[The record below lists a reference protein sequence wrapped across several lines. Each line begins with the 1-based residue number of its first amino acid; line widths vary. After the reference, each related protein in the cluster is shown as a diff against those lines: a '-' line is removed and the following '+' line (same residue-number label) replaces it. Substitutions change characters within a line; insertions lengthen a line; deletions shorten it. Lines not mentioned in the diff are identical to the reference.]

1 MKVPSM
7 ENQLLNFSSI
17 IARLLDQFE
26 DILDYDIFNDRE
38 KTLLINIIWELLL
51 KMNLL
56 NLY

>member
-26 DILDYDIFNDRE
+26 DILDYDIFNDRK
-38 KTLLINIIWELLL
+38 KTL
-51 KMNLL
+51 
-56 NLY
+56 